1 MIVKLMGATVAII
14 LGLAFAGSWKSDPTT
29 AKVSFKVQGPFGT
42 VNGSFS
48 GLKTDILFDAKDLA
62 GSAVSASIDPKTVN
76 TGIGLRNRHLRNE
89 EEWFDTDKYKEIAF
103 HAKKIEKSD
112 NGYKAIGELTMKGI
126 SKPAEIA
133 FTFTPNG
140 DTGLFKGDFS
150 VKREDF
156 GLGKS
161 GGSVGSII
169 TVHLEVP
176 VKK

>member
-1 MIVKLMGATVAII
+1 MGATIAI
-14 LGLAFAGSWKSDPTT
+14 LVGLTLAANWKSDPAT
-29 AKVSFKVQGPFGT
+29 AKISFKVQGPFGT

-48 GLKTDILFDAKDLA
+48 GLKTDIRFDAKDLS
-62 GSAVSASIDPKTVN
+62 GSSISASIDPKTVN

-89 EEWFDTDKYKEIAF
+89 EEWFNTDKYPEIAY

-112 NGYKAIGELTMKGI
+112 NGYKAIGELTMKGV
-126 SKPAEIA
+126 SKPVEIL
-133 FTFTPNG
+133 FTFTSDG

-161 GGSVGSII
+161 GGSVGSVI
-169 TVHLEVP
+169 TIHLEVP